1 MPATTSSAIEVVVQT
16 DKVNARGSITLE
28 LGARVGANL
37 GEPEEPENSIAASA
51 GPASSRLKAAVIEVQ
66 ANLKEQKKKATF
78 AAAVEETTPSAT
90 PPSLRPSGKEAAL
103 SLARRSSKVSK
114 TDVHAAVVA
123 HHEHHGE
130 TTTLTSIA
138 AGAVCFILYLF
149 FCIVFSAVIFTEL
162 TSTTAFGVADGV
174 GIVMLGIGVGC
185 LAFARGSGCKAI
197 ISGPDLIPI
206 ISVQECGRAIQT
218 YIELEEPDSAD
229 KVIPTTLVAMIV
241 GNVCVGGLFFLLG
254 RMHKTSA
261 AIGFVPASV
270 IAGFLSCIGYK
281 VVKLAV
287 FISTTYELKFRYVVR
302 LWTRP
307 SGVDGWLPMVL
318 ALLIGVP
325 LYVLKR
331 KHVMRTDLLILA
343 FIAVPLVI
351 FYIGVAIEGS
361 SMQELRN
368 AGWFLTTTYGCA
380 SGSSSSSSSDS
391 SDSSGSSSVDDGSY
405 SDDGG
410 ASGRRLAASVGP
422 YCEFRRVD
430 FWAPLE
436 VAYGSGDQVA
446 WAALPQCIGIWLMG
460 ACITALDSMLK
471 LSSSENALKVDLD
484 YNDEM
489 QVGGAATLL
498 SALLCG
504 MPSYGQTKFNVINFS
519 IVHSTKTAVPTIT
532 CGVLALLTT
541 LAGVAGPIINA
552 LPRFLL
558 AGLLVY
564 SGAGFL
570 VENLIEGRGRMTR
583 TSFAITWTIF
593 VVNFLWEFFVKS
605 ELPDGLAPLLPGLL
619 VVFLLGI
626 VLAAFEFIAAF
637 MQRVPP
643 AEAIQGVELCSSA
656 LRPQAVELRLGAMAP
671 WYAVLPL
678 QGFFFFGT
686 ATIFYQKL
694 KAALSAEAAKPRA
707 ARLRMLLL
715 DCEGLTGVD
724 PTACNTLAKARRLIL
739 DEHAIELV
747 WAGLSEH
754 LEAEFAAL
762 GLLDGAHH
770 FHKGDVA
777 LKYIEDELLHRGR
790 RLARHV
796 IHSTPTL
803 EAVHYRAALA
813 SVFSIATSSP
823 DRISSARLLPHA
835 SRVVLAP
842 GDVAFDQRAA
852 PDKGLYLLFVGEVEL
867 VERFGRRTEAPRTI
881 FPGSF
886 FNHQRCVLRHAA
898 GEGDAGGEGGAGAP
912 VSAIA
917 LTYAVLL
924 RFSYDDF
931 ARLQRTEPPLALQ
944 LLLAVIRQA
953 ELQRPGRNRPIPSK
967 DSVVVVA
974 EDSALMLDTVKGG
987 NEGEGEAVDD
997 DGDGGD
1003 GDGAGAG
1010 RTRRRSWSFNLQKPG
1025 GEKAF
1030 RVELTSFQRA
1040 RFGEVFDLIDADGS
1054 GEIEITE
1061 LEAFISSVG
1070 REIPAKALAKLLERS
1085 GADADGSGTLS
1096 RDEFLELVRAA
1107 LVSDLPTR
1115 FVDQVRAA
1123 HAAAAAA
1130 AAAGGVTGCRTD
1142 LDEGDE
1148 PVVRRAAVP
1157 ALMRTLGVSLPNDVC
1172 TDELLDVMDADGSG
1186 DVSVEE
1192 LIVGCGMVRRE
1203 QLELRRLGTAFADMQ
1218 RRHLLDVGTRAGGAT
1233 MLNHVEFASVV
1244 SVLKNGGA
1252 DLSGRY
1258 EHDQGLSGPKV
1269 ERPKG
1274 MQPSPSKSP
1283 SKNGFGGGNG
1293 GGELSAPYLARVLGI
1308 SADEAD
1314 DLVFLADLD
1323 RHAAHRPGQCP
1334 HQLMKEAAQATA
1346 AGGASPSAAGD
1357 GGVRTVREAA
1367 QAMTATRA
1375 EAKIDLFEFYRL
1387 IVGWA

>member
-1 MPATTSSAIEVVVQT
+1 
-16 DKVNARGSITLE
+16 
-28 LGARVGANL
+28 
-37 GEPEEPENSIAASA
+37 
-51 GPASSRLKAAVIEVQ
+51 
-66 ANLKEQKKKATF
+66 
-78 AAAVEETTPSAT
+78 
-90 PPSLRPSGKEAAL
+90 
-103 SLARRSSKVSK
+103 
-114 TDVHAAVVA
+114 
-123 HHEHHGE
+123 
-130 TTTLTSIA
+130 
-138 AGAVCFILYLF
+138 
-149 FCIVFSAVIFTEL
+149 
-162 TSTTAFGVADGV
+162 
-174 GIVMLGIGVGC
+174 
-185 LAFARGSGCKAI
+185 
-197 ISGPDLIPI
+197 
-206 ISVQECGRAIQT
+206 
-218 YIELEEPDSAD
+218 
-229 KVIPTTLVAMIV
+229 
-241 GNVCVGGLFFLLG
+241 
-254 RMHKTSA
+254 
-261 AIGFVPASV
+261 
-270 IAGFLSCIGYK
+270 
-281 VVKLAV
+281 
-287 FISTTYELKFRYVVR
+287 
-302 LWTRP
+302 
-307 SGVDGWLPMVL
+307 
-318 ALLIGVP
+318 
-325 LYVLKR
+325 
-331 KHVMRTDLLILA
+331 
-343 FIAVPLVI
+343 
-351 FYIGVAIEGS
+351 
-361 SMQELRN
+361 MQELRN

-917 LTYAVLL
+917 LTDAVLL